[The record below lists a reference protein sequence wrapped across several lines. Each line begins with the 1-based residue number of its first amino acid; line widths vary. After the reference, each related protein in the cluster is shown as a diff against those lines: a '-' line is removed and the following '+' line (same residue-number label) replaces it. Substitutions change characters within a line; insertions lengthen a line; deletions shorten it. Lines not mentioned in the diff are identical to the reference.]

1 MRSWILLLLVT
12 FLSSCGTTS
21 PDNVIDGILEVPEN
35 RQNPDSRTLK
45 LVYKVLKA
53 KNTDSLKSPI
63 LYLQGGPGGATL
75 VTEEYWKNNP
85 LRNNRDIVL
94 MDQRG
99 TGLSDAICPNS
110 GDAIFS
116 ILRMDLNLES
126 EYEET
131 AKVLADCKKII
142 QEKSVD
148 LAGYTS
154 KENAAD
160 FEDLRK
166 ELGYDQWHIL
176 GGSYGSRLG
185 LTIMRDF
192 PSSVRSSILFSVFA
206 PETNLFDD
214 FAVNFQN
221 SLFKVIARC
230 ATDEKCNSSYPN
242 LKVRL
247 LKTLKKIQTVPLQ
260 INYEDE
266 PFIINSQDALVLLH
280 QSLYNRND
288 IGKLPVLINALE
300 NGESEPIAQALNR
313 IKSLFSIF
321 NLPMNYSVMAY
332 EELPFYDENVSH
344 KVLEKD
350 IELGLEPAVFDLSVR
365 LLDTWHPY
373 RAPLFENQ
381 AVVSEIPTLMFS
393 GSLDPITPPTNATR
407 ALIHL
412 NNGYE
417 IIFPDESHDLF
428 NPCFFELSENFLNY
442 PSKKPDTTCSSKR
455 NPLVWIYPN

>member
-1 MRSWILLLLVT
+1 MRSWILLLLVS
-12 FLSSCGTTS
+12 FLSSCGTS
-21 PDNVIDGILEVPEN
+21 APDDIIDGILEVPEN

-53 KNTDSLKSPI
+53 KNIDSLKSPI
-63 LYLQGGPGGATL
+63 VFLQGGPGGATL
-75 VTEEYWKNNP
+75 ITEEYWKNNP
-85 LRNNRDIVL
+85 LRIDRDIVL

-116 ILRMDLNLES
+116 ILRMDLNVES

-131 AKVLADCKKII
+131 ANVLANCKKII
-142 QEKSVD
+142 REKTVD

-166 ELGYDQWHIL
+166 VLGYNQWNIL

-192 PSSVRSSILFSVFA
+192 PGSVRSSILLSVFA

-214 FAVNFQN
+214 FAVNFEN
-221 SLFKVIARC
+221 SLYEVIARC
-230 ATDEKCNSSYPN
+230 AADKKCNNSFPN
-242 LKVRL
+242 LKIRL
-247 LKTLKKIQTVPLQ
+247 LRTLQKLRTVPLR
-260 INYEDE
+260 IIYEDK
-266 PFIINSQDALVLLH
+266 PFIINSQDALLLLH

-288 IGKLPVLINALE
+288 IGNLPVLINALE
-300 NGESEPIAQALNR
+300 KGESEPIVQALNR

-350 IELGLEPAVFDLSVR
+350 IELGFEPAVFDLSAR
-365 LLDTWHPY
+365 LLDNWHPY
-373 RAPLFENQ
+373 RAAPFENQ
-381 AVVSEIPTLMFS
+381 AVISEIPTLMFS
-393 GSLDPITPPTNATR
+393 GSLDPITPPANATR

-412 NNGYE
+412 TNGYE

-428 NPCFFELSENFLNY
+428 NPCFFELSENFLNN
-442 PSKKPDTTCSSKR
+442 PSKKPDTTCGSKR
-455 NPLVWIYPN
+455 NPIVWNL